1 MQDTNRQKLKDT
13 ENRLALPRSNQKKPT
28 GSWQPQASPPQR
40 PAWRAVRPTGAAQER
55 HSYLYL
61 PGVTESK
68 QDSLLFV
75 VLFRHV
81 RCMLS
86 SSLG

>member
-13 ENRLALPRSNQKKPT
+13 ENRLALPGSNQKKPT
-28 GSWQPQASPPQR
+28 GSRQSQARPPRR
-40 PAWRAVRPTGAAQER
+40 PAWRAVCPTGAAQEQ
-55 HSYLYL
+55 HSYFYL

-68 QDSLLFV
+68 QHSLLFV

-81 RCMLS
+81 RCVLS

>member
-13 ENRLALPRSNQKKPT
+13 ENRLALPRSNQKKPR
-28 GSWQPQASPPQR
+28 ASPPQR

-68 QDSLLFV
+68 QHSQSFV

-81 RCMLS
+81 RCVLS